1 MANNYIKSKV
11 LTLASEEVGPAPYSM
26 GNPRVECHITRLS
39 PVDIV
44 EPRGT
49 VVLPQLAMQ
58 CGSSARVPFNNLWL
72 EQYTGFAECT
82 HDTALLPGRSS
93 STELGKVVLQD
104 ALLLFDIT

>member
-39 PVDIV
+39 PVDTV

-58 CGSSARVPFNNLWL
+58 CGSGVRVPFNNLWL

-82 HDTALLPGRSS
+82 HDNKLALNYN
-93 STELGKVVLQD
+93 
-104 ALLLFDIT
+104 DILIVYYYIFLE